1 VRATVN
7 RAVYP
12 ATVAETSTQS
22 IRVEASPAAVMS
34 AIADFAAYPSWA
46 ASVKRCQVVAPGCG
60 GRAERVRFLVENGP
74 VKDDYELAY
83 VWSGD
88 KAVEWSL
95 VRGQMQK
102 EQRGSYQLRADA
114 GGTEVTYSLAIEPA
128 IPMLGLLKRKVQK
141 VILDTALK
149 ELKKHVEA
157 NRG

>member
-1 VRATVN
+1 MAD
-7 RAVYP
+7 
-12 ATVAETSTQS
+12 TSTQS

-34 AIADFAAYPSWA
+34 VIADFAAYPSWA
-46 ASVKRCQVVAPGCG
+46 ASVKRCQVVAAGPD

-83 VWSGD
+83 VWTGD
-88 KAVEWSL
+88 DAVEWSL

-102 EQRGSYQLRADA
+102 AQKGSYRLRGDA
-114 GGTEVTYSLAIEPA
+114 GGTEVVYSLAIEPA

-157 NRG
+157 RGA

>member
-1 VRATVN
+1 MADS
-7 RAVYP
+7 P
-12 ATVAETSTQS
+12 ATSTES
-22 IRVEASPAAVMS
+22 IHVQAGPAAVM
-34 AIADFAAYPSWA
+34 AVIADFAAYPTWA
-46 ASVKRCQVVAPGCG
+46 ASVKRCQVQSTGAD

-88 KAVEWSL
+88 DAVEWTL

-102 EQRGSYQLRADA
+102 QQHGSYRLAPEGD
-114 GGTEVTYSLAIEPA
+114 GTRVTYTLAIEPA

-157 NRG
+157 RRG